1 MNKQTSNRS
10 NVKSP
15 SKIAISSIILTRA
28 EGLTAFC
35 GTPHM
40 VSSMADAQAVLMG
53 MSRECAPVANDKVD
67 FIVTYEDGHT
77 YEGTYNLGKFD
88 YGDLAGHM
96 RSNLNARAQIGL
108 DVPTLTFMRSID
120 RDGSQRRAAL
130 EFLATRKL
138 A

>member
-1 MNKQTSNRS
+1 MNKNNRS
-10 NVKSP
+10 AAT
-15 SKIAISSIILTRA
+15 KIAISSIILTRA

-35 GTPHM
+35 GIPHV
-40 VSSMADAQAVLMG
+40 VSSMADAQIVLMG
-53 MSRECAPVANDKVD
+53 MSRECVPVANDKVD
-67 FIVTYEDGHT
+67 FTVTYEDGHV

-96 RSNLNARAQIGL
+96 RSNLNTRAQIGL

-130 EFLATRKL
+130 DFLATRKF

>member
-1 MNKQTSNRS
+1 M
-10 NVKSP
+10 
-15 SKIAISSIILTRA
+15 LRA
-28 EGLTAFC
+28 LLLWQENEDEQEQSLC
-35 GTPHM
+35 CHQ
-40 VSSMADAQAVLMG
+40 DRHLLHHH
-53 MSRECAPVANDKVD
+53 
-67 FIVTYEDGHT
+67 FIVTYEDGHV
-77 YEGTYNLGKFD
+77 YEGTYSLGKFD

-108 DVPTLTFMRSID
+108 DVPTLTFIRSID

>member
-1 MNKQTSNRS
+1 MNKQTSNHS
-10 NVKSP
+10 NTKP
-15 SKIAISSIILTRA
+15 AKIAISSIILTRA

>member
-1 MNKQTSNRS
+1 MNKKSRS
-10 NVKSP
+10 AAT
-15 SKIAISSIILTRA
+15 KIAISSIVLTRA
-28 EGLTAFC
+28 EGLTCFC
-35 GTPHM
+35 GVPHM
-40 VSSMADAQAVLMG
+40 VSSMSDAQAVLMG
-53 MSRECAPVANDKVD
+53 MSRECAPVASDKVD

-77 YEGTYNLGKFD
+77 YEGAYNLGKFD

-96 RSNLNARAQIGL
+96 RSNLNTRAQIGL

-130 EFLATRKL
+130 DFLATRKL

>member
-1 MNKQTSNRS
+1 MNKQTSNHS
-10 NVKSP
+10 NTKP
-15 SKIAISSIILTRA
+15 AKIAISSIVLTRA
-28 EGLTAFC
+28 EGRIKFC
-35 GTPHM
+35 GIPHM
-40 VSSMADAQAVLMG
+40 VSSMADAQSVLMG
-53 MSRECAPVANDKVD
+53 MSRECVPVANDKVD

-77 YEGTYNLGKFD
+77 YEGTYSLGKFD

-96 RSNLNARAQIGL
+96 CSNLNARAQIGL